1 MLKKGNKLYSI
12 FKFKCPRCHEG
23 DLFKSKA
30 YDIKNFQKM
39 HDKCPHCQM
48 RYMSEPSFFDGAMY
62 ISYAMQVALI
72 ITVFTALNILGFE
85 ALGLIIGLSVFLALI
100 FIPITFRLSR
110 SIYINLFVKYNPKKR
125 SEYN

>member
-1 MLKKGNKLYSI
+1 MEKGNKLYSI

-23 DLFKSKA
+23 ELFESSA
-30 YDIKNFQKM
+30 YDLKNFQKM
-39 HDKCPHCQM
+39 PKHCSHCGL

-72 ITVFTALNILGFE
+72 ISVFVALNVLGF
-85 ALGLIIGLSVFLALI
+85 AQLWLIITLSVSLALLL
-100 FIPITFRLSR
+100 IPLTFRLSR
-110 SIYINLFVKYNPKKR
+110 SAYINLFVKYDPEKR